1 MPMLRKITYT
11 LASLLIL
18 TGCSHARYGE
28 DIVFS
33 HSIPPAAQISTCS
46 CEPLAESAED
56 LQVTVYFGT
65 DLYSLNEEAI
75 TTLESLVHAIDHR
88 SIESLTIVGHT
99 DSRATHQYND
109 TLSMRRATS
118 VIDYLKGRGLDS
130 ANKSVGWKGEMM
142 PTADND
148 HANGMAKNRRTVI
161 SARVI
166 RR

>member
-1 MPMLRKITYT
+1 MPMPIKTACTIAT
-11 LASLLIL
+11 LIIL
-18 TGCSHARYGE
+18 SGCSHARYGE

-46 CEPLAESAED
+46 CQPPAESAED

-65 DLYSLNEEAI
+65 DLYSLSEEAI
-75 TTLESLVHAIDHR
+75 ITLESLVHAIDNR

-99 DSRATHQYND
+99 DSRATNQYND
-109 TLSMRRATS
+109 TLSMRRAAS

-130 ANKSVGWKGEMM
+130 ANNSVSWKGEMM
-142 PTADND
+142 PAADNS
-148 HANGMAKNRRTVI
+148 HASGMAQNRRTVI

>member
-1 MPMLRKITYT
+1 MPMPRKITCT
-11 LASLLIL
+11 ITSLLIL

-33 HSIPPAAQISTCS
+33 HSIPPAAKISTCS
-46 CEPLAESAED
+46 CESAAESAED
-56 LQVTVYFGT
+56 LLVTVYFGT

-75 TTLESLVHAIDHR
+75 NTLESLVYAIDDR
-88 SIESLTIVGHT
+88 SIESLTIIGHT
-99 DSRATHQYND
+99 DSRATNQYND

-118 VIDYLKGRGLDS
+118 VIDYLKGRGLES
-130 ANKSVGWKGEMM
+130 ANNSVNWKGEMM
-142 PTADND
+142 PAADNG
-148 HANGMAKNRRTVI
+148 HADGMAQNRRTVI